1 MKEVKLQIKNKL
13 GIHARPAMLFAQ
25 TANQFECDVYVT
37 KDDFEVNGK
46 SVLGLMMLVAPQGS
60 EITIRCEGPDEEEA
74 IKALSKIVEEGFG
87 EE

>member
-1 MKEVKLQIKNKL
+1 MKEVKLKIKNKL

-25 TANQFECDVYVT
+25 TANQFESDVYVT
-37 KDDFEVNGK
+37 KDDLEVNGK

-74 IKALSKIVEEGFG
+74 IKALTKIVEEGFG

>member
-1 MKEVKLQIKNKL
+1 MKEAKLKIKNKL

-25 TANQFECDVYVT
+25 TANQFESDVYVT

-74 IKALSKIVEEGFG
+74 IKALTKIVEEGFG

>member
-25 TANQFECDVYVT
+25 TANQFESDVYVT
-37 KDDFEVNGK
+37 KDDLEVNGK

-74 IKALSKIVEEGFG
+74 IKALTKIVEEGFG